1 MRTLHALPGLRAATL
16 LAAAA
21 LALAAPGLLHA
32 QSDFPTRPLRLITP
46 FNPGGAIDIYSR
58 LLAEPLGRRLGQN
71 VVVEAIAGANTI
83 VGTQALVRAAPD
95 GHTFMVTTMS
105 TVVNNRILYSKSLPY
120 DPDRDLTPITQL
132 SYGTVLLVG
141 PANAP
146 YSDLKG
152 FVAWAKGQPRVTFGS
167 WGIASWGHLA
177 GEIMRRD
184 LGLPLEHIP
193 YKGDVPAITDVQNG
207 ALHVSFSSPTSAKPR
222 IAAGAI
228 RPIAMTGPQRS
239 ASMPE
244 LATFTEQGVP
254 NVDLAIWVGAYAPA
268 GTPRALVERLQREL
282 KAVISLP
289 EVRERMV
296 AQGQTPVG
304 NTPEEFVANVRADY
318 PRWDALIRASGA
330 KVE

>member
-1 MRTLHALPGLRAATL
+1 MIRRFALLATL
-16 LAAAA
+16 AICCT
-21 LALAAPGLLHA
+21 A
-32 QSDFPTRPLRLITP
+32 QAQGDYPNKPVRLITP

-58 LLAEPLGRRLGQN
+58 LIAEPLGKRLGQN
-71 VVVEAIAGANTI
+71 VVVEAVAGANTI
-83 VGTQALVRAAPD
+83 VGTQQLVRAAPD
-95 GHTFMVTTMS
+95 GYTFMVTTMS
-105 TVVNNRILYSKSLPY
+105 TTVNNRILFAKSLPY
-120 DPDRDLTPITQL
+120 NPDKDLAPITQL
-132 SYGTVLLVG
+132 SYGTVLMVG
-141 PANAP
+141 PSNAP

-152 FVAWAKGQPRVTFGS
+152 MITWAKQQPRVTYGS

-177 GEIMRRD
+177 GQILKRD
-184 LGLPLEHIP
+184 LGLPLEHVP

-207 ALHVSFSSPTSAKPR
+207 NLHLSFASPTSAIPR
-222 IAAGAI
+222 ISGGAI

-239 ASMPE
+239 ASMPD

-268 GTPRALVERLQREL
+268 GTPRPIIDRLQREL
-282 KAVISLP
+282 KAVLGQP

-304 NTPEEFVANVRADY
+304 NTPEEFMANVRADF
-318 PRWDALIRASGA
+318 PKWDALIKASGA